1 MPSLPTLLPVE
12 IDAPGIVLA
21 ARPYSE
27 HDAIVA
33 LFTEDHGAI
42 RGLARGGLSR
52 TKASLWQPGNL
63 VQSRWAARLSDQLG
77 TISAEL
83 VHAGAALAMDDPWA
97 LAILSA
103 ACAVAEGAIPER
115 EPHPRIFRGMLHL
128 IAHASTGIALLPD
141 LIRWELGLLQDLGFG
156 LDLATCAV
164 TGTKQ
169 NLTYVSPRTGRAV
182 SHDAAGLWKE
192 RLLPLP
198 HFLATDAPGDP
209 AQWADGLRLTE
220 RFLARDAFGLRHL
233 AIPAARLRLAEKLT
247 LLAAAPASPPPESAP
262 AAQTDR
268 SAPERR

>member
-1 MPSLPTLLPVE
+1 
-12 IDAPGIVLA
+12 
-21 ARPYSE
+21 
-27 HDAIVA
+27 
-33 LFTEDHGAI
+33 
-42 RGLARGGLSR
+42 
-52 TKASLWQPGNL
+52 
-63 VQSRWAARLSDQLG
+63 
-77 TISAEL
+77 
-83 VHAGAALAMDDPWA
+83 
-97 LAILSA
+97 
-103 ACAVAEGAIPER
+103 
-115 EPHPRIFRGMLHL
+115 MLHL

-164 TGTKQ
+164 TGTSE

-198 HFLATDAPGDP
+198 PFLTTDAPGDP

-220 RFLARDAFGLRHL
+220 RFLARDAFGLRHV